1 MEPKTPSSLG
11 VKNQKTIL
19 DNDGKSFPTFKFVDS
34 KVPCYDC
41 FIGVIPGGRG
51 GESYMKQTGMLVV

>member
-51 GESYMKQTGMLVV
+51 GVSHT